1 MNREVVPGFVGGRA
15 ESLLF
20 AALVAS
26 AIAPLWSTPLF
37 PSQDGPIHLWIVHLL
52 TGWSTAN
59 ATVGQFIMF
68 NPSLEPNVGF
78 YLLAYPFAKV
88 VGVYFAEKMVL
99 SLYAVLFCYGVRY
112 AVWRVNPASTAI
124 SFLAIPISFNFF
136 VHMGFYNFI
145 LGTALFA
152 PAFVVGIEQWQK
164 RTVRGLATIGA
175 IGLVLVLAHL
185 LAFAIFAASIG
196 TYVVAYRLMK
206 VSTIR
211 GLPAAAHDI
220 LADGLRV
227 TAALMPALGVTA
239 AFFMRHGVDTI
250 PVAAMPR
257 ELLGNLLVLHVLASF
272 DDLET
277 WLVSAPVGLL
287 LLAFGVAALHQGI
300 ARKSAQ
306 RTAWSLLVV
315 LLALSTVYLFLPLR
329 TRGVLAND
337 RVAVFML
344 LVGILWLAAFPWKRA
359 ARFGLIAACAA
370 IVLGSAGLRV
380 SQYSD
385 YHLELQEYLAGIA
398 IVEPSSTLLRV
409 RLDANPQDGHG
420 RRPRRGMSILP
431 FLHAAS
437 HYSIQKDAVYLGS
450 TLMSPAKYSYFPLV
464 YRQSADPFRLL
475 GRGIER
481 RYPQLDFER
490 FRLETG
496 KPVDY
501 ILVVGRDSRSWI
513 QSLNPTYEAVS
524 GALGRY
530 PYTLL
535 KAVGD
540 PIGVEGGHSV
550 GN

>member
-1 MNREVVPGFVGGRA
+1 
-15 ESLLF
+15 
-20 AALVAS
+20 
-26 AIAPLWSTPLF
+26 
-37 PSQDGPIHLWIVHLL
+37 
-52 TGWSTAN
+52 
-59 ATVGQFIMF
+59 
-68 NPSLEPNVGF
+68 
-78 YLLAYPFAKV
+78 
-88 VGVYFAEKMVL
+88 
-99 SLYAVLFCYGVRY
+99 
-112 AVWRVNPASTAI
+112 
-124 SFLAIPISFNFF
+124 
-136 VHMGFYNFI
+136 
-145 LGTALFA
+145 
-152 PAFVVGIEQWQK
+152 
-164 RTVRGLATIGA
+164 
-175 IGLVLVLAHL
+175 
-185 LAFAIFAASIG
+185 
-196 TYVVAYRLMK
+196 
-206 VSTIR
+206 
-211 GLPAAAHDI
+211 
-220 LADGLRV
+220 
-227 TAALMPALGVTA
+227 MPALGVMA

-287 LLAFGVAALHQGI
+287 LFAFGVAALHQGI
-300 ARKSAQ
+300 ARKAAQ
-306 RTAWSLLVV
+306 RAAWSLLVV

-329 TRGVLAND
+329 TRGVLANP

-344 LVGILWLAAFPWKRA
+344 LVGILWLAAFSWPRA

-398 IVEPSSTLLRV
+398 IVEPSSTVLRV
-409 RLDANPQDGHG
+409 RLDAKPQDGYG
-420 RRPRRGMSILP
+420 RRPRRGMGILP
-431 FLHAAS
+431 FLHAAT

-475 GRGIER
+475 GKGIED

-524 GALGRY
+524 GTPNRY
-530 PYTLL
+530 PHTLL
-535 KAVGD
+535 KAVGGAD
-540 PIGVEGGHSV
+540 SGSTQPLYPELALPQW
-550 GN
+550 